1 MAGIG
6 FELKK
11 LFKKEGVFST
21 IFAGI
26 YATAVTIGPTIIVI
40 LALNIMYM
48 LPPYVGISY
57 YEKEV
62 LSSTILYVFIFAL
75 ILASPINI
83 ILSRYVA
90 DKIYEEDYD
99 SIFSAVETG
108 SVLIAILVALMGIP
122 FGVAMYK
129 IGHLPLYYVG
139 MSYVFFA
146 GLSFTFYFMTFI
158 TVLKEYRKIT
168 YSFLGSLAIGV
179 LIVIL
184 EVYFLKIGIVD
195 AILFGL
201 MIAFLLIAM
210 VLLTFIRKSFGRHN
224 KNAGEIFSYI
234 KKGWWLILANGLYI
248 WGLYIHNFVFWFKS
262 DYRVLV
268 ANVFLSAPTY
278 DVATYL
284 AMLSN
289 ISILVIFVVNVET
302 KFHTAYKAYC
312 ESIIGAAGKDI
323 RRAKQKMIETLRRE
337 TIYIVQIQAII
348 NIIIFIVALAIFP
361 KIGIEGVIKT
371 MYPVLSIGYMLLY
384 LVQCM
389 MIYMFY
395 LDDQKGAPMVGLAL
409 FGGTLLGSLVSVRL
423 PAMLSGLGVVI
434 GGACGFTAAFFRIRF
449 KLKNLDQHIY
459 GRGKIVPQEKKI
471 RKKNIVTVYSFGSNK
486 EGGDFH

>member
-40 LALNIMYM
+40 IALNLMYM
-48 LPPYVGISY
+48 LPPYIGMAY
-57 YEKEV
+57 KDKDV
-62 LSSTILYVFIFAL
+62 LSSTILYVFIFSL

-90 DKIYEEDYD
+90 DKIYDEDYS
-99 SIFSAVETG
+99 SIYTAVETG
-108 SVLIAILVALMGIP
+108 TVLIAVCVGILGIP
-122 FGVAMYK
+122 FGYAMYT
-129 IGHLPLYYVG
+129 IGDLPLYYVFA
-139 MSYVFFA
+139 SYIFFA
-146 GLSFTFYFMTFI
+146 ALSLTFYYMTFI

-168 YSFLGSLAIGV
+168 YSFLGSLAIGF
-179 LIVIL
+179 LIVVIG
-184 EVYFLKIGIVD
+184 VYIFGISIID

-201 MIAFLLIAM
+201 MFSFMLIAM
-210 VLLTFIRKSFGRHN
+210 LLLTVIKKSFIKHN
-224 KNAGEIFSYI
+224 GNYKEVLSYI
-234 KKGWWLILANGLYI
+234 KKGWWLILANALYI
-248 WGLYIHNFVFWFKS
+248 WGLYVHNFVFWELS
-262 DYRVLV
+262 PYQVIV
-268 ANVFLSAPTY
+268 ANVFVSAPSY
-278 DVATYL
+278 DMATYL

-323 RRAKQKMIETLRRE
+323 KRAKQKMIETLRRE
-337 TIYIVQIQAII
+337 TIYIVQIQVIV
-348 NIIIFIVALAIFP
+348 NIIVFIAALVIFP
-361 KIGIEGVIKT
+361 RIGIEGVALS
-371 MYPVLSIGYMLLY
+371 MYPVLSIGYMILY

-395 LDDQKGAPMVGLAL
+395 LDDQKGAPLAGLAFFIGNL
-409 FGGTLLGSLVSVRL
+409 VGSLVSVNL
-423 PAMLSGLGVVI
+423 SPAMAGLGVVF
-434 GGACGFTAAFFRIRF
+434 GSACGFTVAFFRIRY
-449 KLKNLDQHIY
+449 KLIYLDRHIY
-459 GRGKIVPQEKKI
+459 GRGKIVKQIKSSKKQ
-471 RKKNIVTVYSFGSNK
+471 NSVTVYSFRNINK
-486 EGGDFH
+486 GGDSN